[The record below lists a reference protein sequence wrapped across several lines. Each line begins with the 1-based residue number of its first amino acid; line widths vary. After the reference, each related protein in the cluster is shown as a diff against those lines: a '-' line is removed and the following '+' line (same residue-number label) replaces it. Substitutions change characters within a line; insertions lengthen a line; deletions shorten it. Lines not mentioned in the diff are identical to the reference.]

1 MIGKIGTKMG
11 EFGINIGQMSVGREV
26 KDQMAVMGLTVDDP
40 LSAEQ
45 LEQLVESCGL
55 GDGKRVTL

>member
-1 MIGKIGTKMG
+1 
-11 EFGINIGQMSVGREV
+11 
-26 KDQMAVMGLTVDDP
+26 MGLTVDDP

>member
-1 MIGKIGTKMG
+1 MG

-40 LSAEQ
+40 LSDAQMSE
-45 LEQLVESCGL
+45 LVESCGL
-55 GDGKRVTL
+55 SDGKRVRL